1 MPTNTTKKSRSS
13 KTTQQKSSNK
23 SHFQSITVIL
33 LVVLTLSSIASWWFI
48 SYLWSVQKSEGNIKV
63 ASLILQALDGLSTPA
78 PIDAQTGKIYFPQ
91 VRLVLPM
98 ATDTVLSEIEYR
110 YSPPEVSA
118 PEELRIVN
126 VHGLQSAR
134 SAMVGAQ
141 NMEDTFEQV
150 PKLQACT
157 RGYQVSFAPVTD
169 TQDPLIFTKQL
180 LNGQNVYVYQDAGCN
195 QSNEYFENYL
205 KQIDSY

>member
-1 MPTNTTKKSRSS
+1 MPINTTKKSKSP
-13 KTTQQKSSNK
+13 KATQQKSTK
-23 SHFQSITVIL
+23 QTRFQNITVIL
-33 LVVLTLSSIASWWFI
+33 LVLLTISSIASWWFI

-63 ASLILQALDGLSTPA
+63 ATLILQALDGLSTPA
-78 PIDAQTGKIYFPQ
+78 PIDAQTGKTYFPQ

-98 ATDTVLSEIEYR
+98 APDTVLSEIEYR
-110 YSPPEVSA
+110 YSPPEDSA

-157 RGYQVSFAPVTD
+157 RGYRVSFASLTD
-169 TQDPLIFTKQL
+169 TQDPLVFTKQL
-180 LNGQNVYVYQDAGCN
+180 SNGQNVYVYRDAGCK

-205 KQIDSY
+205 KQVDSY